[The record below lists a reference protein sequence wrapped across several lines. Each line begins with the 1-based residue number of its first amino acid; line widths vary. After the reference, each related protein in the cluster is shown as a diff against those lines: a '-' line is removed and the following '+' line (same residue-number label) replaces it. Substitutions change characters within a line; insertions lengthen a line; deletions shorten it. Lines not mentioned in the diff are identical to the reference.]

1 MTDLHQRTA
10 LEIGALIAKGEVT
23 PVECAEHFLARAEA
37 LDPQVGAFTTLDPER
52 ALAEA
57 AALPEPGPGQG
68 PLFGVPMAFK
78 DMESVAGQRVTLGSA
93 AFADLIGP
101 VDSPIVE
108 TLRRAGVVSLGKTT
122 TPELGLVCYT
132 EPEVAPPARTPWDV
146 TRSASG
152 SSGGAAAAV
161 AAGIVPWAQG
171 ADGAGSVRT
180 PASACGLVGI
190 KPSRGRISTGSGGGD
205 AIGFSVY
212 GPLARTVADAA
223 AALDAMCGPQ
233 PGDTDWAPPAETSFL
248 AACRAPR
255 ARLRVARYT
264 TPPNGA
270 PVDQACIDAV
280 DRATALLIDA
290 GHEVDEIACP
300 FPEALTEHFVV
311 VWTTA
316 AAAVGIPP
324 ELEDELR
331 PITRWFRAQGRE
343 VDGAR
348 AMEALAA
355 VRILARAAVEATAS
369 FDVVLTPT
377 LAQVPRLVGELRNDD
392 DPAAEVAAMLAYTP
406 FTGPYNAS
414 GQPAISVPVH
424 WDSDGLPVGVQLVGR
439 PYDEATLLGV
449 AQQLEALV
457 GWPRRHPPV
466 W

>member
-1 MTDLHQRTA
+1 MTDLHERSA
-10 LEIGALIAKGEVT
+10 LEVGALIAKGEVT
-23 PVECAEHFLARAEA
+23 PVECAEHFLTRAEM
-37 LDPQVGAFTTLDPER
+37 LDPLVGAFTTLDPER
-52 ALAEA
+52 ALADA
-57 AALPEPGPGQG
+57 AALPAGGAG

-101 VDSPIVE
+101 VDSPMVR

-132 EPEVAPPARTPWDV
+132 EPDVAPPARTPWDL

-190 KPSRGRISTGSGGGD
+190 KPSRGRISSGSGGGD
-205 AIGFSVY
+205 AIGFSAY

-233 PGDTDWAPPAETSFL
+233 PGDTDWAPPPHTSFL
-248 AACRAPR
+248 AACHPPR
-255 ARLRVARYT
+255 IRLRVGRYV

-270 PVDQACIDAV
+270 PVDRACVDAV
-280 DRATALLIDA
+280 DAAIALLVDA
-290 GHEVDEIACP
+290 GHEVDEIPCP
-300 FPEALTEHFVV
+300 FPAALTDHFLV
-311 VWTTA
+311 VWSA
-316 AAAVGIPP
+316 AAAAAAIPA
-324 ELEDELR
+324 ELEPRLR
-331 PITRWFRAQGRE
+331 PITRWFRTQGAE
-343 VDGAR
+343 VSGAR
-348 AMEALAA
+348 AVEALAA
-355 VRILARAAVEATAS
+355 VRTLARAAVEATAAY
-369 FDVVLTPT
+369 DVVVTPT
-377 LAQVPRLVGELRNDD
+377 LAQVPRLVGGLRNDD
-392 DPAAEVAAMLAYTP
+392 DPAAEVAAMLAFTP
-406 FTGPYNAS
+406 LTGPYNAS

-424 WDSDGLPVGVQLVGR
+424 WDDAGLPVGVQLVGR

-449 AQQLEALV
+449 AQQLEDAT
-457 GWPRRHPPV
+457 GWQHRRPPV